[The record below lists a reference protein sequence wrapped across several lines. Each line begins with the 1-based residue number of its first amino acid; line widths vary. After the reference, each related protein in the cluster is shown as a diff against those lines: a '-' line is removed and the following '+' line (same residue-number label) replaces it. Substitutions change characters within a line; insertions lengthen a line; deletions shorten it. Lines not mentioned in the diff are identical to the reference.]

1 MKKIGLLISTLN
13 SGGAERVVSRLTKIL
28 AEEYEIFLILF
39 EDTYINYEYEGKL
52 INLDIKSSDSLIKQ
66 LLLPFFRARKMK
78 KIKKKFKLD
87 LVISFLDSPNIV
99 NILSKTRECK
109 TIVSVRNYIAKEQK
123 QNIRTK
129 IIGNSIKFLYNKADK
144 IIAVSQLIKKSLID
158 DYKIKEE
165 KIEVIYNPYN
175 LKEIEQLTKEK
186 IEKQYMNFM
195 DSEKIFI
202 SVGRQMHQKGFWHL
216 IKAFKIVNEKYKDAK
231 LIIIGKDYQNG
242 KVDRIIKEMK
252 LKDNV
257 LLTGYN
263 SNPFKFIG
271 KCYAY
276 VLTSIFEGF
285 PNALVEA
292 MCCGVPV
299 ISVDC
304 KSGPREILDSN
315 ANINKQIFDIEYS
328 KYGILVPEMNGE
340 ENWDI
345 TIFEN
350 SEKILADAMINILE
364 NKDIHLNYMQQSLV
378 RSKVF
383 SNEVCREKYVK
394 LIEEVLDHKRRS

>member
-28 AEEYEIFLILF
+28 AEEYEIYLILF
-39 EDTYINYEYEGKL
+39 EDTYINYEYEGKM
-52 INLDIKSSDSLIKQ
+52 INLDIKASDSLIKQ
-66 LLLPFFRARKMK
+66 LLLPFLRARKMK

-87 LVISFLDSPNIV
+87 VVISFLDSPNIV

-109 TIVSVRNYIAKEQK
+109 TIVSVRNYTAKEQK
-123 QNIRTK
+123 QNVRTK
-129 IIGNSIKFLYNKADK
+129 IIGNSIKFLYNRADK

-165 KIEVIYNPYN
+165 KIKVIYNPYN
-175 LKEIEQLTKEK
+175 LKEIEQLAKEE
-186 IEKQYMNFM
+186 IEKQYIDFMN
-195 DSEKIFI
+195 SEKIFI

-216 IKAFKIVNEKYKDAK
+216 IKAFKVVNEKYNDTK

-242 KVDRIIKEMK
+242 KVDKIIKEMN
-252 LKDNV
+252 LNDNV

-263 SNPFKFIG
+263 SNPFKFIR

-304 KSGPREILDSN
+304 KSGPREILDNS
-315 ANINKQIFDIEYS
+315 ANINKKIYDIEYS
-328 KYGILVPEMNGE
+328 NYGILVPEMKEE
-340 ENWDI
+340 ENWDS

-350 SEKILADAMINILE
+350 SEKILAEAMINILE
-364 NKDIHLNYMQQSLV
+364 NKDIHLKYMQQSLI

-383 SNEVCREKYVK
+383 SNEVCKEKYVNI
-394 LIEEVLDHKRRS
+394 IEEVIDHKRRS